1 MARTLRIAVPL
12 LVGLL
17 AAAAGYL
24 WQTAPEHV
32 AHRLRVAL
40 TERAA
45 RRGID
50 VQFGAVWTDL
60 TDKVVL
66 GPVTLRDKHT
76 PEPPIGHIERI
87 EVQFDIDGVWSPK
100 VFVRKV
106 EVTRP
111 RLALHRD
118 AQGRLNVQAVIDGL
132 VRPRKDVGD
141 SEGGGWRKYLSK
153 HVPPVHLRG
162 CELALDD
169 DQGAPVAVGGIDVR
183 HLRLDGGAVDIVN
196 TSPVQ
201 EKVRLQAQ
209 ASVRVQGIAQALR
222 LDGSLDW
229 PERRGEIAVV
239 LPADVSV
246 AAGDWRI
253 RVGRVS
259 LRSDGEAALGGV
271 RIVKSTGG
279 AAFGLD
285 VREVAARLSKQP
297 GEALPLPA
305 AFETRIPAP
314 VRLLLRHVTQVV
326 VRDPV
331 IVARRAQNPVPIAG
345 DDDDELVPADAA
357 EEAAKLDKAAPV
369 PDKGKRTKAK
379 PAPPPEPKK
388 PDPGDGTAVRAWLVD
403 LFSRNADRLQGQ
415 VERLRTA
422 MGSVPVPL
430 VVVEHGSARFD
441 DQRSGGAAREVSDF
455 SIRLERKPDSD
466 LVTLAMNF
474 HVPGKP
480 AQNQI
485 SGKFDVRTG
494 DGEVKVGLEH
504 LPLQPYA
511 ALLPANWVVGDAS
524 AVQQGNVSVFVNA
537 PAGKLTLEGKGTMTD
552 VSVDSPRLSKQR
564 IEHVTATF
572 GGKLDID
579 LKAQRIQLESGRVE
593 FGHVQAEVAGSVD
606 RFRSAPAFQVHVAVP
621 TVQCQDVVQAVPK
634 GFADTLAGMQCEGRL
649 SYEFKGSLD
658 TANMDTLQF
667 EFKPMLGDVKVMTL
681 GPNID
686 FARFEGE
693 FEHTA
698 VRYRNDRSS
707 GQTTKLVRQFKTGPG
722 SASWVPYEQVS
733 PKFIDVLLTTE
744 DGGFFGHSGF
754 LTEAIKGAVIANL
767 KKGRFARGASTIT
780 QQLIKNLFFPS
791 REKTISRKLQE
802 AVVTWY
808 AENSNV
814 LGATRA
820 ERKHRMMEL
829 YLNIIELGP
838 EDIYGI
844 GKASWTYFGRPPT
857 QLTLLQCIW
866 LASII
871 PSPTGYFSSEFLS
884 GKVSEWHRQLLV
896 FYADAMLKRGKI
908 TQEER
913 DRLGDCNVVFG
924 GAPDGSEEPPPEGL
938 GHEGDAELDED
949 LQGLPRPTAPGPAVD
964 PSQLP

>member
-1 MARTLRIAVPL
+1 MARLLRIAVPVL
-12 LVGLL
+12 LGLL

-24 WQTAPEHV
+24 WQTAPLQV
-32 AHRLRVAL
+32 ADRLRTAVA
-40 TERAA
+40 ERAA
-45 RRGID
+45 RRGLD
-50 VQFGAVWTDL
+50 VQIGVLWTDL
-60 TDKVVL
+60 TDRLVI
-66 GPVTLRDKHT
+66 GQVTVRDKQHPQT
-76 PEPPIGHIERI
+76 PIAEIERI
-87 EVQFDIDGVWSPK
+87 EVQFDIDGVLSPK

-106 EVTRP
+106 EVSRP
-111 RLALHRD
+111 RLRVRRD
-118 AQGRLNVQAVIDGL
+118 AQGHLNVQAVVDWLI
-132 VRPRKDVGD
+132 RPRKDD
-141 SEGGGWRKYLSK
+141 DPAADGGWRKYLSK
-153 HVPPVHLRG
+153 HVPPVQLRG

-169 DQGAPVAVGGIDVR
+169 DQGAPVALAGLDVR
-183 HLRLDGGAVDIVN
+183 HLRLDGGAVDLVN
-196 TSPVQ
+196 NSPVQ

-209 ASVRVQGIAQALR
+209 ASVRVQGIAQPVR

-229 PERRGEIAVV
+229 PEKRGEIAVV

-246 AAGDWRI
+246 AAGDWRV
-253 RVGRVS
+253 RVGRIS

-271 RIVKSTGG
+271 RVVKSSGR

-285 VREVAARLSKQP
+285 VREIAARLSKQP
-297 GEALPLPA
+297 GPALPLPA
-305 AFETRIPAP
+305 ALESKIPAP
-314 VRLLLRHVTQVV
+314 ARQLLRHVTQVV

-331 IVARRAQNPVPIAG
+331 IVARRDANPAPVVG
-345 DDDDELVPADAA
+345 DDDDELAPPDPA
-357 EEAAKLDKAAPV
+357 EAAAKVDKEAP
-369 PDKGKRTKAK
+369 PTGKAKKGKEK
-379 PAPPPEPKK
+379 PAEKPEPKK
-388 PDPGDGTAVRAWLVD
+388 SDPADGASVRTWLAD
-403 LFSRNADRLQGQ
+403 FFSRSADRLQGQ

-441 DQRSGGAAREVSDF
+441 DQRSGAAAREVSDF
-455 SIRLERKPDSD
+455 SIRLERKPDTD

-480 AQNQI
+480 AQNQV

-494 DGEVKVGLEH
+494 DGEVKVSLDH
-504 LPLQPYA
+504 LPLMPYA
-511 ALLPANWVVGDAS
+511 AVLPANWVVTETS
-524 AVQQGNVSVFVNA
+524 AIQQGNISVFVNA
-537 PAGKLTLEGKGTMTD
+537 PAGKLTLEGKGTMAD

-564 IEHVTATF
+564 IERVTATAS
-572 GGKLDID
+572 GKLDID
-579 LKAQRIQLESGRVE
+579 LKAQRIQVESGRVE
-593 FGHVQAEVAGSVD
+593 VGNVHVEVAGAVD
-606 RFRSAPAFQVHVAVP
+606 RFRTAPVFQVHFAVP
-621 TVQCQDVVQAVPK
+621 TVTCQDVVQALPK

-658 TANMDTLQF
+658 TANMDSLQF
-667 EFKPMLGDVKVMTL
+667 EFKPMLGEVKVMTL

-693 FEHTA
+693 FEHQA
-698 VRYRNDRSS
+698 MRYHHDRSS
-707 GQTTKLVRQFKTGPG
+707 GQTSMSVVRFKTGPG
-722 SASWVPYEQVS
+722 SANWVPYEQVS

-780 QQLIKNLFFPS
+780 QQLIKNLFFPR

-814 LGATRA
+814 LGATKA

-838 EDIYGI
+838 GDIYGI
-844 GKASWTYFGRPPT
+844 GAAGWQYFSRPPA

-871 PSPTGYFSSEFLS
+871 PSPTGYFSGEFLP
-884 GKVSEWHRQLLV
+884 GKISEWHRQLLI

-938 GHEGDAELDED
+938 GHEGDADLDED
-949 LQGLPRPTAPGPAVD
+949 LQGLPKPTTPGPAVD
-964 PSQLP
+964 PGQLP